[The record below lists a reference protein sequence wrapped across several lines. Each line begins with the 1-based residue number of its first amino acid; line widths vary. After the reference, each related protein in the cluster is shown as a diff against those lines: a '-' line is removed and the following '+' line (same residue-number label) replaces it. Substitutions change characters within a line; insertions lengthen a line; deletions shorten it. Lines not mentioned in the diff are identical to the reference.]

1 MSLIV
6 VYQILQMI
14 TRGDIMDGINMQ
26 QAYDLFIF
34 DRETYCGKKTIDN
47 YKSNLSYFFD
57 YLVDIKKCPL
67 DAIMLDD
74 LTILDLKGYVVMLR
88 KRNKLSTHPL
98 KPTESKP
105 ITNTSIRTYSI
116 ALRTFFNF
124 LFDNEY
130 MAKDLMAKFKLV
142 KRESKLVLPL
152 FDSDVKNIDTLC
164 NLKTCTGLRNYC
176 MIHLMLDEGLRS
188 GDVCTLHLS
197 DIDFAQN
204 HIMVL
209 DGKGNKDRIVP
220 LASGL
225 KKYLHQYITIYRPYA
240 EHDYLFCAVNGSNGP
255 VTSDTVKSL
264 FARLRSKTGI
274 QRLKPHLLRH
284 TFATS
289 FILGGGDLESLRIY
303 LGHTSYDT
311 TQNYLHLAN
320 TYSRMGSDVY
330 RLDKIFFKTYYNSDV
345 SHY

>member
-1 MSLIV
+1 M
-6 VYQILQMI
+6 
-14 TRGDIMDGINMQ
+14 DINLQ
-26 QAYDLFIF
+26 QAYELFIF
-34 DRETYCGKKTIDN
+34 DRETYCSKKTIDN
-47 YKSNLSYFFD
+47 YKANLSYFFD
-57 YLVDIKKCPL
+57 YLTDTKKCDLKDIKV
-67 DAIMLDD
+67 DD
-74 LTILDLKGYVVMLR
+74 LTLLDLKGYVVMLR
-88 KRNKLSTHPL
+88 RRDKLSTHPL
-98 KPTESKP
+98 KPTESRP

-124 LFDNEY
+124 LFDNDY
-130 MAKDLMAKFKLV
+130 MDKNLMAKFKLV

-152 FDSDVKNIDTLC
+152 FDADVKKIDTLC

-188 GDVCTLHLS
+188 GEVCALRLS

-204 HIMVL
+204 HIL
-209 DGKGNKDRIVP
+209 IFDGKGNKDRIVP

-225 KKYLHQYITIYRPYA
+225 KKHLHQYITIYRPYTD
-240 EHDYLFCAVNGSNGP
+240 HNYLFCSVNGTSDP
-255 VTSDTVKSL
+255 VTGDTVKSL

-274 QRLKPHLLRH
+274 DRLKPHLLRH

-289 FILGGGDLESLRIY
+289 FILGGGDLESLRIF
-303 LGHTSYDT
+303 LGHTSYDV

-330 RLDKIFFKTYYNSDV
+330 HLDSVFFKTYYTVNV
-345 SHY
+345 SR